1 MGSAPVDWM
10 TMDQAG
16 RVAEIVAPT
25 LDAMGYDLVRVQLD
39 GNRNV
44 TLQIMADRKDE
55 VDDRDLQAI
64 LSEQAQVQVKEQWQ
78 LDLVQVSAGDH
89 SAPTATVRLID
100 RDGAEHQDAAIGTG
114 PVDAIYQAINRVVD
128 IENEL
133 TEFSVKSVTEGIDAV
148 GEVTIR
154 IEAEG
159 RTYTGRAADT
169 DILVAS
175 ARAYLHALNRLT
187 NVAAP
192 QQPVTAAP

>member
-1 MGSAPVDWM
+1 EAL
-10 TMDQAG
+10 G
-16 RVAEIVAPT
+16 RVYEAFKDV
-25 LDAMGYDLVRVQLD
+25 
-39 GNRNV
+39 
-44 TLQIMADRKDE
+44 ADRKDE

-64 LSEQAQVQVKEQWQ
+64 LAEQASVQVSDQWQ

-89 SAPTATVRLID
+89 ASPTATVRLID
-100 RDGAEHQDAAIGTG
+100 RDGEMHQDAAIGTG
-114 PVDAIYQAINRVVD
+114 PVDAIYQAINRVVG

-133 TEFSVKSVTEGIDAV
+133 TEFSVKSVTAGIDAV

-154 IEAEG
+154 IEADG

-175 ARAYLHALNRLT
+175 ARAYLHALNRMT

-192 QQPVTAAP
+192 TQPVAAAP